1 LAHDFLQFDKGM
13 FSADTVAAVL
23 GAANDTKQG
32 NLDID
37 IHAGHLTIVGVTK
50 ADLMAHASD
59 ILFA

>member
-1 LAHDFLQFDKGM
+1 M